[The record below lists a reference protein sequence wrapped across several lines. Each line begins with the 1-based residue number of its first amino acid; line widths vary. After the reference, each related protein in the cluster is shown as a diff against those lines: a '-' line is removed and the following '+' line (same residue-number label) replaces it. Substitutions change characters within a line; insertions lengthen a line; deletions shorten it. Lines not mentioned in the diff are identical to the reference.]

1 MIPVFVLVS
10 ATLAARLVGIAGVEP
25 LDGWQMSLRVG
36 LAAMLVLTA
45 SAHWGKR
52 RPDLVAMVPTRLR
65 RAGLL
70 VTVTGVLELAGAV
83 GLLITPLAPYAAT
96 GLALLFVAMFP
107 ANVSA
112 AKRHL
117 AIDGRPVTPL
127 KLRTGMQLLFLAA
140 AVGAAI

>member
-1 MIPVFVLVS
+1 MIPVIVLVS
-10 ATLAARLVGIAGVEP
+10 ATLAARLVGVAGVEP

-36 LAAMLVLTA
+36 LASMLLLTA

-52 RPDLVAMVPTRLR
+52 RPDLVAMVPTRLPR
-65 RAGLL
+65 PGLL

-83 GLLITPLAPYAAT
+83 GLLITPLAPYAAA

-117 AIDGRPVTPL
+117 AIDGRPVTAL
-127 KLRTGMQLLFLAA
+127 KPRTGMQLLFLAA

>member
-1 MIPVFVLVS
+1 MIPVIVLVS

-25 LDGWQMSLRVG
+25 LDGWQVSLRVG
-36 LAAMLVLTA
+36 LASMLLLTA

-52 RPDLVAMVPTRLR
+52 RPDLVAMVPTRLPR
-65 RAGLL
+65 PGLL

-83 GLLITPLAPYAAT
+83 GLLITPLAPYAAA

-107 ANVSA
+107 AKVSA

-127 KLRTGMQLLFLAA
+127 KPRTGMQLLFLAA
-140 AVGAAI
+140 AVGAVI

>member
-1 MIPVFVLVS
+1 MIPVIVLVS
-10 ATLAARLVGIAGVEP
+10 ATIAARLVGIAGVEP

-36 LAAMLVLTA
+36 LATMLVLTA

-52 RPDLVAMVPTRLR
+52 RPDLVAMVPARFPR
-65 RAGLL
+65 PGLL
-70 VTVTGVLELAGAV
+70 VTVTGLLELAGAV
-83 GLLITPLAPYAAT
+83 GLLVTPFASYAGA
-96 GLALLFVAMFP
+96 GLALLFVALFP

-112 AKRHL
+112 ARRNL

-127 KLRTGMQLLFLAA
+127 RLRTGMQLLFLAA

>member
-1 MIPVFVLVS
+1 MIPVIVLVS

-36 LAAMLVLTA
+36 LASMLLLTA

-52 RPDLVAMVPTRLR
+52 RPDLVAMVPTRFPC
-65 RAGLL
+65 AGLL

-83 GLLITPLAPYAAT
+83 GLLVTPMASYAAA

-127 KLRTGMQLLFLAA
+127 KLRTGLQLLFLAA